1 MSSPTGSFPRISI
14 TGNFLW
20 GSLYCTN
27 KEFLSLPPT
36 LPVSPTP
43 QTAEAVKAVVGK
55 RGWGWIRLESSG
67 GGGQGA
73 DGMGRNR
80 RNKEVLWLPL
90 ALEMSGNCLLTG
102 TRWLAFT
109 PYLAC
114 VSPPPPSR
122 LNWETPAWCEC
133 GVCWP
138 IFTSEPVSS
147 WVPRGT
153 EMGNKTDHPSAW

>member
-67 GGGQGA
+67 GGVK
-73 DGMGRNR
+73 GRMAWEETGGT
-80 RNKEVLWLPL
+80 KKFFDFLWPWKCQEIAYWLVPAGWLLPPTL
-90 ALEMSGNCLLTG
+90 
-102 TRWLAFT
+102 
-109 PYLAC
+109 PAC
-114 VSPPPPSR
+114 PPPPSR